1 VAPTVAENPEVRE
14 RSSSLAAL
22 ETAVRGAPFAPTPDA
37 DSISA
42 LPEIGVRAKL
52 RLLRMHYES
61 KVGHVGGNLSSL
73 DILLSLYGS
82 VLTKDDVFVL
92 SKGHS
97 AGALYIAL
105 WTVGLLKEED
115 LLTFHKDNTRL
126 SGHPPAQGMP
136 EIMFATG
143 SLGHGLSLAAGVA
156 LGKRLKGE
164 NGRLFCLMSDGEW
177 NEGSCWEALI
187 FLIHQNLG
195 NLTFIVDLNGL
206 QGFGTTREVA
216 NLDSLVDTFRAFNI
230 RTIEV
235 DGHDYRELTYALS
248 ENIGPIA
255 IIAKTRK
262 GCGVS
267 FMENEMAWHY
277 LPMNKGQYEQAVEEV
292 VACAKLSAIH
302 L

>member
-1 VAPTVAENPEVRE
+1 VVHTLAKNPEVLE
-14 RSSSLAAL
+14 HSSGLAAL
-22 ETAVRGAPFAPTPDA
+22 GTAVRDGRNRR
-37 DSISA
+37 ISA
-42 LPEIGVRAKL
+42 LPEIAVRAKL

-61 KVGHVGGNLSSL
+61 NVGHVGGNLSSL
-73 DILLSLYGS
+73 DILLSLYCS

-105 WTVGLLKEED
+105 WTVGILQEED
-115 LLTFHKDNTRL
+115 LLTFHRDDTRL
-126 SGHPPAQGMP
+126 SGHPPVQGIP
-136 EIMFATG
+136 EVAFATG

-187 FLIHQNLG
+187 FLVHQNLQ

-206 QGFGTTREVA
+206 QGFGTTKEVA
-216 NLDSLVDTFRAFNI
+216 NLDSLVDKFRAFNI

-235 DGHDYRELTYALS
+235 DGHDFGELTYALNQ
-248 ENIGPIA
+248 NIGPLA

-262 GCGVS
+262 GRGVS
-267 FMENEMAWHY
+267 FMENEMSWHY
-277 LPMNKGQYEQAVEEV
+277 LPMNKVQYEQAVEEV
-292 VACAKLSAIH
+292 AECARLSAIH

>member
-1 VAPTVAENPEVRE
+1 MLGVNLSRTE
-14 RSSSLAAL
+14 L
-22 ETAVRGAPFAPTPDA
+22 EK
-37 DSISA
+37 A
-42 LPEIGVRAKL
+42 LPEIAVRAKL

-73 DILLSLYGS
+73 DILLTLYCS
-82 VLTKDDVFVL
+82 VLGKDDVFVL

-105 WTVGLLKEED
+105 WTIGVLQEED

-126 SGHPPAQGMP
+126 SGHPPVQGIP
-136 EIMFATG
+136 EVMFATG

-187 FLIHQNLG
+187 FLVQQNLQ

-216 NLDSLVDTFRAFNI
+216 NLDSLVHKFRAFNI

-235 DGHDYRELTYALS
+235 DGHDFGDLIPALKQ
-248 ENIGPIA
+248 NVGPLA

-267 FMENEMAWHY
+267 FMENEMSWHY
-277 LPMNKGQYEQAVEEV
+277 LPMNKSQYEQAIEEV
-292 VACAKLSAIH
+292 VQCAKLSAIP